1 MKMSNLGNKLIMSE
15 NIKRLMRKKGVNA
28 AMVCSDLGFPVA
40 SFSDWCNAKSYPR
53 IDKIEKM
60 ANYFGVKKSELVEK
74 YDDGRYIDDEAA
86 VFAEFLKTH
95 PEYKG
100 LFDAS
105 RKVKAE
111 DLEKAVRMLGIF
123 TEE

>member
-1 MKMSNLGNKLIMSE
+1 MKYDETARRLKKAMSDIGITAQELSAKSGIGKSSISGYINGNHCPGTKAAYAMGKVLGVDPVW
-15 NIKRLMRKKGVNA
+15 LM
-28 AMVCSDLGFPVA
+28 DLDVA
-40 SFSDWCNAKSYPR
+40 SNHDAK
-53 IDKIEKM
+53 
-60 ANYFGVKKSELVEK
+60 
-74 YDDGRYIDDEAA
+74 YIDQEAA
-86 VFAEFLKTH
+86 AFAEFLKTH

>member
-1 MKMSNLGNKLIMSE
+1 MSRFKDVFKSLRIE
-15 NIKRLMRKKGVNA
+15 NGYTQRELA
-28 AMVCSDLGFPVA
+28 
-40 SFSDWCNAKSYPR
+40 
-53 IDKIEKM
+53 EKM
-60 ANYFGVKKSELVEK
+60 GMSKSTVGMYEMGRREPDYETLEKIADFFNVDINYLLGKDTGSSYYFEPEVAQ
-74 YDDGRYIDDEAA
+74 Y
-86 VFAEFLKTH
+86 AEFLRQN
-95 PEYKG
+95 PDYRV

>member
-1 MKMSNLGNKLIMSE
+1 MSNLGNKRIMSS
-15 NIKRLMRKKGVNA
+15 NIRRLMIRKGVNSA
-28 AMVCSDLGFPVA
+28 TVCADLGFPIA
-40 SFSDWCNAKSYPR
+40 SFSDWINAKSYPR

-60 ANYFGVKKSELVEK
+60 ANYFGVKKSDLVEE
-74 YDDGRYIDDEAA
+74 YNDEYYIDQEAA
-86 VFAEFLKTH
+86 AFAEFLRTH

-123 TEE
+123 SEE